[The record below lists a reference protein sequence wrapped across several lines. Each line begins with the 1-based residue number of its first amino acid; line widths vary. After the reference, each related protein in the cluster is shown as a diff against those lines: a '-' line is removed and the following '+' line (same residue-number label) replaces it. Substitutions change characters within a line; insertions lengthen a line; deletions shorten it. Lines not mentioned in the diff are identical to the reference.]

1 MVADSDPNDAMLD
14 NVWNIFYHFY
24 LDKVSLNRLLDQCR
38 KLVDMSTTVESWGSS
53 KYGGVIRFC
62 TDASLLQIRNMWIK
76 YLETE
81 TLSQCEKEAL
91 SSSFSAGMKDVLRTQ
106 KGATTTAFRSAGPL
120 WLNLESM
127 GVDHFDKF
135 WTTGTTSKPASH
147 INPTFAYSLSGR
159 KFNAHY
165 GTDPL
170 LSYHLAVPLAPTKLP
185 PRSPVTK
192 SDELD
197 KAIKVQFRA
206 WCTSFRTRLLAKT
219 PQFVIRYFIGDALSF
234 CQTLRHCRFL
244 DATETGVYTMPWGG
258 SKIYLRDE
266 DYSPDAP
273 NRAPLSFNIID
284 TSNLSDHLGLLNILF
299 ATTPLLRDSW
309 SSILHTHSL
318 VHSGNHENLQKGLLE
333 KTCADIPMFS
343 LLLGLV
349 PCRHLSEITSVS
361 STHELLRVSTIKDT
375 QFCDLL
381 SWKRPL
387 KQKIS
392 SDEPLRCDADQLGE
406 FFFAMYL
413 RMFDDENL
421 METSQKA
428 RLNRLHRSLILHYT
442 RPSLVAFLDLAKSRV
457 ETDWTKA
464 MKHFFSRIESDKT
477 LLMGLNNYQELCC
490 SLHLRK
496 TFHYLPPVQQASSY
510 LFQGW
515 KDVPKVICIV
525 LVVPRQSLKYLED
538 MHPDEITSPIL
549 QCETRN
555 GVAQN
560 IFSSIRPI
568 FGSVETQGRSTESKI
583 NIRED
588 AEGWNGSSSLT
599 ISFYVPAWFL
609 TTSTEV
615 VLSLRATYDSSMAI
629 LIRKLGDSLTMYS
642 ASVMDR
648 QHVFFSR
655 HRPDNLGEVQS
666 LLAMSRALKPRNHT
680 SPALE
685 TIAVNFDTLRM
696 QASSLTKRTNVV
708 NPKDRDALSAGAI
721 VVSKQIS
728 DFAILITFDEYEKV
742 LEFPL
747 PVDGSSLKTRIARKS
762 FYVEVGF
769 CASDIFT
776 NLTEMSVLG

>member
-1 MVADSDPNDAMLD
+1 MVADSDPNDAILD
-14 NVWNIFYHFY
+14 NIWNIFYHFY

-38 KLVDMSTTVESWGSS
+38 KLVDMSTTVESWSSS
-53 KYGGVIRFC
+53 KYGGMFRFC

-81 TLSQCEKEAL
+81 TLSQREKEAL
-91 SSSFSAGMKDVLRTQ
+91 SSSFSAGMKDVLRAH
-106 KGATTTAFRSAGPL
+106 KGVSTAFRSAGPL

-127 GVDHFDKF
+127 GADHFDKF

-159 KFNAHY
+159 RFNAHY

-170 LSYHLAVPLAPTKLP
+170 LSYHLAVPLAPTKQP

-192 SDELD
+192 LDELD

-206 WCTSFRTRLLAKT
+206 WCTSLRTRLLAKM
-219 PQFVIRYFIGDALSF
+219 PKFVIRYFVGEALAF
-234 CQTLRHCRFL
+234 CQALDHCRLL
-244 DATETGVYTMPWGG
+244 DATETGVYTTPWGG
-258 SKIYLRDE
+258 SKIHLRDE
-266 DYSPDAP
+266 DYSPDAAS
-273 NRAPLSFNIID
+273 RAPLSFNIID
-284 TSNLSDHLGLLNILF
+284 TSNLSDHLGLLNVLF
-299 ATTPLLRDSW
+299 LTTHLLRDSW
-309 SSILHTHSL
+309 SSILHTHTL
-318 VHSGNHENLQKGLLE
+318 LRSGGYEGLQKGLLE
-333 KTCADIPMFS
+333 KTCADIPMLS

-361 STHELLRVSTIKDT
+361 STHEILRASTT
-375 QFCDLL
+375 EAGQFYDSL
-381 SWKRPL
+381 SWKKPL

-392 SDEPLRCDADQLGE
+392 SDEPLRCNADQLGE

-413 RMFDDENL
+413 KMFADENVMGKFRNSSIDKL
-421 METSQKA
+421 QWSA
-428 RLNRLHRSLILHYT
+428 ILHYS
-442 RPSLVAFLDLAKSRV
+442 RHSFVAFLDLAKSRV

-464 MKHFFSRIESDKT
+464 MDHLISRIESDKT
-477 LLMGLNNYQELCC
+477 LLVGTNNYQDLCC

-496 TFHYLPPVQQASSY
+496 VESYVPPVLQASSY

-515 KDVPKVICIV
+515 KDVPKVVCVV
-525 LVVPRQSLKYLED
+525 LVVPRQSLKCVED
-538 MHPDEITSPIL
+538 MHPDEIMTPIL
-549 QCETRN
+549 QCEIR
-555 GVAQN
+555 GGAFQN
-560 IFSSIRPI
+560 VFYSIRPI
-568 FGSVETQGRSTESKI
+568 FGRVEIQGRNTESKI

-588 AEGWNGSSSLT
+588 AEGWNGSSSLI
-599 ISFYVPAWFL
+599 ISFYAPAWFL
-609 TTSTEV
+609 TTAPSSTEV
-615 VLSLRATYDSSMAI
+615 VLSFRSTPSSMGS
-629 LIRKLGDSLTMYS
+629 LMPKLGLFLTVYS

-648 QHVFFSR
+648 QHVFVSR

-666 LLAMSRALKPRNHT
+666 LLAMSRAKPRNHA

-685 TIAVNFDTLRM
+685 STAVNFDTLRM
-696 QASSLTKRTNVV
+696 QASSLTKRVNIV
-708 NPKDRDALSAGAI
+708 NPKDRDALSAGAT

-728 DFAILITFDEYEKV
+728 DSAILVTFDEYEKV

-747 PVDGSSLKTRIARKS
+747 LVDGSSLKTRIARKS

-776 NLTEMSVLG
+776 DLMEMSFSG